1 MRQDRIFARI
11 LLIFSVT
18 NVALAAPAVVRQRH
32 LDVVAKAASEKRQE
46 KRAPG
51 DGATG
56 ETLPPEDHPIWGWLK
71 NADPGPPSPD
81 RTPGWPEP
89 VSPPAMRIIPGQGW
103 ELPSFPTMHNIPA
116 HGWPTSPSP
125 PPTLASYV
133 IPPAPQGEWRSSSFT
148 DTSLTS
154 SSEGPLLPPHHQDSA
169 PVLTA
174 ASGPDRDPLPPSHH
188 QDSAPELTAASGSN
202 RDPLLPSHHQDSAPV
217 LTAAPESGANRF
229 ISDSLKHK
237 ILVSSGVIGVIGG
250 AAALAYGIQQWVQH
264 PYVSPLP
271 TLHPADIQ
279 PGHKHSDLR
288 SSSVIPVK
296 SFNLRVVMSSAV
308 VQDAPATTEKD

>member
-11 LLIFSVT
+11 LLIFSVA

-32 LDVVAKAASEKRQE
+32 LDLVAKAASEKRQE

-169 PVLTA
+169 PVSTA
-174 ASGPDRDPLPPSHH
+174 ASGPNRDPLPPSLH
-188 QDSAPELTAASGSN
+188 QNSAPE
-202 RDPLLPSHHQDSAPV
+202 

-296 SFNLRVVMSSAV
+296 SFKLRVVMSSAV